1 MLVGGGAGVGVRV
14 AVAVGNSITARTSI
28 VGIVIG
34 PDEEPAVDG
43 VIGVELDAAGH
54 GILQTSDRATT
65 SSATAVSR

>member
-1 MLVGGGAGVGVRV
+1 VLVGTIVGRGVLV
-14 AVAVGNSITARTSI
+14 AVAVGHRITSWI

-54 GILQTSDRATT
+54 GILHTSDRAAAK
-65 SSATAVSR
+65 SATAVSR